1 MEQERST
8 AVVIG
13 AGPAGLTAAWELLD
27 RTQVRPV
34 VLEATGEIGG
44 IARTVAHRGNR
55 MDIGGHR
62 FFSKSDRVMEWWLQR
77 LPLQGAPARDDLLL
91 QRPVE
96 TALEARVRKPRD
108 PTGEVRPAPDPER
121 EDRVMLLR
129 RRLSRILYLRRFFPY
144 PLSLG
149 LETLRNLGAARLLRI
164 GASYLRASAF
174 PIRPE
179 KSLEDF
185 FINRFGRELYATFFR
200 DYTEKVWGVPC
211 SRIRPEWGA
220 QRVKGLSVL
229 GALRD
234 AAARPFR
241 RGGDIRQKGKETSLI
256 ERFLYP
262 KLGPGQM
269 WETVAGEVTAAG
281 GEVRLNR
288 KVVGVR
294 WRPGRIE
301 AVVAEDPRTGLREEV
316 RGDLFFSTMAVKDLV
331 EAMGEG
337 VPPEVREVASGLQYR
352 AFVTVGVLLKRLLL
366 RNESGVPTVNGIIPD
381 NWIYVQEPD
390 VKLGRLQVFNNWSPY
405 LVADPE
411 TVWLGLEYF
420 CDEGDAFWSLPD
432 EAIGELAV
440 AELAAI
446 GVAEPPDVLDRV
458 VVRQAKTYPAYFGT
472 YDRFHVV
479 RAFLDSFENLYPLGR
494 NGQHRYNN
502 QDHSMLTAM
511 TAVDNLLAGAASK
524 ENLWAV
530 NTEAEYHEEKGPKK

>member
-1 MEQERST
+1 MEEGRTT
-8 AVVIG
+8 AIVIG

-27 RTQVRPV
+27 RTGVRPV

-44 IARTVAHRGNR
+44 IARTVAFRGNR

-91 QRPVE
+91 GRPVE
-96 TALEARVRKPRD
+96 TAETARVRSPRA
-108 PTGEVRPAPDPER
+108 PEAEARPAPDPER

-149 LETLRNLGAARLLRI
+149 LETLRNLGPARLFRI
-164 GASYLRASAF
+164 GASYLWAAAF

-179 KSLEDF
+179 RSLEDF

-211 SRIRPEWGA
+211 SAIQPEWGA

-229 GALRD
+229 QALRD

-241 RGGDIRQKGKETSLI
+241 RSGDIRQKERETSLI

-269 WETVAGEVTAAG
+269 WETVAGEVEAAG

-316 RGDLFFSTMAVKDLV
+316 PGDYFFSTMAVKDLV

-337 VPPEVREVASGLQYR
+337 VPREVREVASGLVYR
-352 AFVTVGVLLKRLLL
+352 AFVTVGVLLRRLRL
-366 RNESGVPTVNGIIPD
+366 RNESGIPTVNGIIPD
-381 NWIYVQEPD
+381 NWIYVQEPE

-405 LVADPE
+405 LVADPG

-420 CDEGDAFWSLPD
+420 CDEGDPFWSLPD
-432 EAIGELAV
+432 EAIGEVAV
-440 AELAAI
+440 SELAAI
-446 GVAEPPDVLDRV
+446 GVAAPEDVLDRV

-479 RAFLDSFENLYPLGR
+479 RAFLDSFENLFPLGR
-494 NGQHRYNN
+494 NGMHKYNN

-511 TAVDNLLAGAASK
+511 TAVDNLLAGVASK

-530 NTEAEYHEEKGPKK
+530 NTEAEYHEEGRKTP